1 MKFNAKFI
9 DTALRNYYESQALY
23 MVSNIYAFHSRY
35 QETDFLV
42 VKTNNKYCYDIEIKV
57 SVADFKADFKK
68 TQKHD
73 ILEKGGYKSK
83 HATFKTVK
91 GKRKKYPAGR
101 LIKTDERPNRFY
113 FAVPE
118 GLIQPEDVPDY
129 AGLLYVTKSGQV
141 TKVREGKLLHKKKLN
156 IEKMLCRKFYF
167 YWLNTLDA
175 VEIVKKALKNCE
187 KRRK

>member
-9 DTALRNYYESQALY
+9 DTALRKYYDNQALY

-42 VKTNNKYCYDIEIKV
+42 VKANNRYCYDIEVKV
-57 SVADFKADFKK
+57 SVSDFRADFKK

-73 ILEKGGYKSK
+73 ILEKGGYKAK
-83 HATFKTVK
+83 HVTFKTVK

-101 LIKTDERPNRFY
+101 MIKVNERPNRFY

-118 GLIQPEDVPDY
+118 GLIKAEDVPDY
-129 AGLLYVTKSGQV
+129 AGLLYVSKTGIV
-141 TKVREGKLLHKKKLN
+141 TKIKESKILHKKKLN

-167 YWLNTLDA
+167 YWLNALDA
-175 VEIVKKALKNCE
+175 VEIVKKALKTCE
-187 KRRK
+187 RQIK

>member
-9 DTALRNYYESQALY
+9 DTALRNYYDSQALY
-23 MVSNIYAFHSRY
+23 MVSNIYAFHRRY
-35 QETDFLV
+35 QETDFLI

-57 SVADFKADFKK
+57 SKADFKADFKK

-73 ILEKGGYKSK
+73 ILENGAYKAK
-83 HATFKTVK
+83 HKTFKTVN
-91 GKRKKYPAGR
+91 GKRKMYPAGR
-101 LIKTDERPNRFY
+101 MIKVTDRPNRFY

-118 GLIQPEDVPDY
+118 GLIQAEDVPEY
-129 AGLLYVTKSGQV
+129 AGLLYISKTGVV
-141 TKVREGKLLHKKKLN
+141 TKVKESKILHKNPLN

-167 YWLNTLDA
+167 YWKNAEAA
-175 VEIVKKALKNCE
+175 VEIVKRALKNCE